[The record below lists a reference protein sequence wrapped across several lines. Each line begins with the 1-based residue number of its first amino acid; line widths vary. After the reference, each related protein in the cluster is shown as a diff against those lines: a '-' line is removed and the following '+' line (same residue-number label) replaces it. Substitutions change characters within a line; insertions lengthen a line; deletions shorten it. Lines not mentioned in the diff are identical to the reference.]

1 MKAWWK
7 HDRTIVECW
16 NITGSSKY
24 IIRSVSIEYENR
36 KSKVKSGVTMIFFLQ
51 QVRNWARQERKK
63 NLPVSDLDTGTNWEW
78 KHLNFVP
85 NWEKTAETST
95 RKRAGKCPTWSKKK
109 ELKCSHTDF
118 HSTNCS
124 MVISPISL
132 NSSTNLLGYI
142 FADSISWLGW
152 I

>member
-95 RKRAGKCPTWSKKK
+95 RKRAGKCTTWSKKSSWNVHIRIFIQRTAVWSFP
-109 ELKCSHTDF
+109 LFLSIL
-118 HSTNCS
+118 
-124 MVISPISL
+124 VPIYL
-132 NSSTNLLGYI
+132 DTFL
-142 FADSISWLGW
+142 
-152 I
+152 